1 MKFYV
6 VLKPAEEGGFN
17 VSVPGLDGCFTQG
30 DTEEE
35 ALKNAKEAI
44 LCYLEGL
51 EKVNEIKSKPG
62 VILKELEVAGI

>member
-1 MKFYV
+1 MKFNV
-6 VLKPAEEGGFN
+6 ILEPAEEGGFN
-17 VSVPGLDGCFTQG
+17 VTVPALDGCFTQG

-51 EKVNEIKSKPG
+51 EKLNQIKSKPE
-62 VILKELEVAGI
+62 VILKEVEIAL